1 MGDAGGGGDGAVAD
15 GGDGGD
21 RGDRGDREPT
31 VSRARWRPHRY
42 LKYFFLDDLDTV
54 QHIPAGRLWGVP
66 ISVTPTVWLQGPFF
80 YAIGVVL
87 TWLPGRMPP
96 GAAAADR
103 ALDALVFM
111 VAGLAANGVHAV
123 GHIASGRLAGSAM
136 DELLLTATRDANLY
150 RGDQRGIP
158 GRTHIARAVGG
169 PLANLAAAAAAFA
182 LLAALGPGGGAGRA
196 VLARLASVNLGF
208 GLGGFLPIPSVDGE
222 VIWREV
228 GRAWRRRGNHGA
240 TGPTQGS

>member
-1 MGDAGGGGDGAVAD
+1 VGDAGGGGDG
-15 GGDGGD
+15 GD
-21 RGDRGDREPT
+21 RGDGDGDGEAM

-42 LKYFFLDDLDTV
+42 LKHFFLDDLDTV
-54 QHIPAGRLWGVP
+54 RHIPAGRLWGVP

-87 TWLPGRMPP
+87 TWLPGQMPP

-111 VAGLAANGVHAV
+111 VAGLAANGLHAV
-123 GHIASGRLAGSAM
+123 GHIVSGRLAGSAM
-136 DELLLTATRDANLY
+136 DELLLTATRDANIY
-150 RGDQRGIP
+150 RGDQRGIA

-182 LLAALGPGGGAGRA
+182 LLAAIGPGGGAGRA

-208 GLGGFLPIPSVDGE
+208 GLGSFLPVPSVDGE

-240 TGPTQGS
+240 TGPTKGS